1 MEVNMSENAFYLVVY
16 DITNNK
22 RRNRVHKLLL
32 GYGTPV
38 QYSVFE
44 CLITTDEKKELEKK
58 IRKRI
63 KPQLDHVRFYRICG
77 ACQKEISIMGRSE
90 VTEDKSSFVV

>member
-1 MEVNMSENAFYLVVY
+1 MSETAFYLVVY
-16 DITNNK
+16 DISNNK

-32 GYGTPV
+32 DYGTPV

-44 CLITTDEKKELEKK
+44 CLITTDEREKLEELIK
-58 IRKRI
+58 KRI

-77 ACQKEISIMGRSE
+77 SCQKEISILGRSE
-90 VTEDKSSFVV
+90 VTEDKNVFVV

>member
-1 MEVNMSENAFYLVVY
+1 MEVRMSETAFYLVVY

-32 GYGTPV
+32 DYGTPV

-44 CLITTDEKKELEKK
+44 CLITTDERKELEILIKK
-58 IRKRI
+58 KI

-77 ACQKEISIMGRSE
+77 ACQKEIGIIGRSE
-90 VTEDKSSFVV
+90 VTQDKSAFVV

>member
-1 MEVNMSENAFYLVVY
+1 
-16 DITNNK
+16 
-22 RRNRVHKLLL
+22 L

-44 CLITTDEKKELEKK
+44 CLLSTDERIELQNK
-58 IRKRI
+58 IQKRI

-77 ACQKEISIMGRSE
+77 TCQKEIVVIGRSE
-90 VTEDKSSFVV
+90 VTKEEPVVVV

>member
-1 MEVNMSENAFYLVVY
+1 MSETAFYLVVY
-16 DITNNK
+16 DISNNK

-32 GYGTPV
+32 DYGTPV

-44 CLITTDEKKELEKK
+44 CLITTDEREKLEELMK
-58 IRKRI
+58 KRI

-77 ACQKEISIMGRSE
+77 SCQKEISILGRFE
-90 VTEDKSSFVV
+90 VTEDKNVFVV